1 MMIMMTMKKDD
12 GMECEEDIW
21 TRREYKIMKEQ
32 QNQWIVSPSGSENSL
47 RQAPEGV
54 RRKERRRDAENVML
68 KITIMEETLFLAI
81 KRPVVHMT
89 VGVENCSEAE
99 DKKIGREDL

>member
-1 MMIMMTMKKDD
+1 M
-12 GMECEEDIW
+12 
-21 TRREYKIMKEQ
+21 
-32 QNQWIVSPSGSENSL
+32 
-47 RQAPEGV
+47 
-54 RRKERRRDAENVML
+54 ML